1 MDGGDRIFEILVVD
15 DNEAD
20 AQFIKHA
27 WTECSDIKSNVTIL
41 KNSREALP
49 YIRGGGQFG
58 NTALP
63 DLVMLDYRHP
73 LNGGLAL
80 TDIKG
85 DPDYAHVPI
94 VVLSGS
100 SNPRDYFEAYQRH
113 ANICFKKPI
122 DIDEYIKLVCLVGDT
137 YLKRAVLPKR

>member
-1 MDGGDRIFEILVVD
+1 MAEKDRIYHILVVD

-27 WTECSDIKSNVTIL
+27 WSECSDIKANVTIL
-41 KNSREALP
+41 SNSRDALP
-49 YIRGGGQFG
+49 FIRGAGEFT
-58 NTALP
+58 NTVVP

-73 LNGGLAL
+73 LNGGMALAE
-80 TDIKG
+80 IKA
-85 DPDYAHVPI
+85 DPDYSHLPV

-100 SNPRDYFEAYQRH
+100 SNPKDYYEAYRRH

-122 DIDEYIKLVCLVGDT
+122 DVQEYIDLVCLVGDT
-137 YLKRAVLPKR
+137 YLRRAILPRR